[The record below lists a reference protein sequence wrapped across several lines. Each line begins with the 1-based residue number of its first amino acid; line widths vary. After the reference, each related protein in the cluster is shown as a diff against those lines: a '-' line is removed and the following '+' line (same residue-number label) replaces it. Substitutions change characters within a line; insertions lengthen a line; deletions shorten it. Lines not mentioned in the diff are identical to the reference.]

1 MPGTVYFLSL
11 GSNLGDRRNYLR
23 EAVERLPAVATV
35 PGEPPGIEI
44 TGIASL
50 YETTPV
56 GYTDQPLF
64 LNTAVQVNSV
74 FDPPAMLAACKRVE
88 QELGRNTPFRWGPR
102 EIDLDLVWW
111 GDRRP
116 WRERRW
122 VAPDLMIPHPRAT
135 GRLFVLVPL
144 AELAPGLPVAGR
156 AVEDWIKLL
165 RNAQT
170 GETGGQGVRVVF
182 SGPGWVN

>member
-23 EAVERLPAVATV
+23 EAIERLRTVATV
-35 PGEPPGIEI
+35 PGELPGIEI

-64 LNTAVQVNSV
+64 LNTVVQVETAL
-74 FDPPAMLAACKRVE
+74 DPPEMLAACKRVE

-111 GDRRP
+111 GDGRP

-122 VAPDLMIPHPRAT
+122 VAPGLVIPHPRAT
-135 GRLFVLVPL
+135 ERLFVLVPL

-156 AVEDWIKLL
+156 PVEDWIKLL
-165 RNAQT
+165 GVA
-170 GETGGQGVRVVF
+170 ETAETAGQAVRRVF
-182 SGPGWVN
+182 SGPGWVS